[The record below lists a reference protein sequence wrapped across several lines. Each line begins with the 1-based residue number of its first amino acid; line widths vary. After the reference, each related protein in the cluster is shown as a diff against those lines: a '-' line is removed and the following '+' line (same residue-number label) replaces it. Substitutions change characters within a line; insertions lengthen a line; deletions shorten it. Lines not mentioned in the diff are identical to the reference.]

1 MYIKYLVIFIL
12 LVSCSAQ
19 KSKNRTESNSDYVF
33 TTFKWKKLVIEEL
46 KKNPQF
52 NAKQNKL
59 SENIEFINS
68 IDNSYLEKKFLYS
81 GFKNLKLKDRNNF
94 FLINYFYQGDG
105 HYEYTYV
112 FQKTNRCRS
121 YLITNDGF
129 DQKLNVNR
137 VNCDQ
142 KLNSFNFLMN
152 SQNNRFTPVK
162 GLLILWSC
170 VDGKNQVKV
179 FSDLTI
185 DQEDLVE
192 NIFY

>member
-1 MYIKYLVIFIL
+1 M
-12 LVSCSAQ
+12 
-19 KSKNRTESNSDYVF
+19 
-33 TTFKWKKLVIEEL
+33 
-46 KKNPQF
+46 
-52 NAKQNKL
+52 
-59 SENIEFINS
+59 
-68 IDNSYLEKKFLYS
+68 
-81 GFKNLKLKDRNNF
+81 
-94 FLINYFYQGDG
+94 
-105 HYEYTYV
+105 
-112 FQKTNRCRS
+112 
-121 YLITNDGF
+121 
-129 DQKLNVNR
+129 NR